1 MKQFVFLL
9 ALVLLLTSCAS
20 PPKQQ
25 IMGDV
30 IVAEPNIAETESSE
44 PTNTTSSI
52 VSPEDFNIQSIRQS
66 DGSSIYK
73 SFSIDDTYSLKIQ
86 AVVNT
91 KSVERVSTYKYIP
104 TPISDSERTALFET
118 YFQERA
124 NEVKH
129 HTVGNSDCW
138 VLRNEKEQY
147 HFNYGRATGSVY
159 EDLFVLRN
167 CNIVIGMDMINSIQQ
182 AGISLSD
189 SYDKCST
196 LIPSLVQGASY
207 QPDCVR
213 PHNLK
218 DDYDSYCLWITYR
231 RVIDGIPITSN
242 NDLRF
247 FVTNNEVFFIL
258 GSLYDIDEIP
268 LTEQIISLDAAI
280 ASLEK
285 NASLI
290 NTSALFIDEICSS
303 TIPVS
308 EITFEYIVERGVD
321 FDYTIVPIWR
331 FQIGSTEEERLIYR
345 DRIIAVNALT
355 GDIISERRG
364 IQL

>member
-1 MKQFVFLL
+1 MKKFVFLPI
-9 ALVLLLTSCAS
+9 LLLILTACSA
-20 PPKQQ
+20 PPEPQ
-25 IMGDV
+25 MLGGA
-30 IVAEPNIAETESSE
+30 IVAKPNVTETEPSA
-44 PTNTTSSI
+44 TDTTSAI
-52 VSPEDFNIQSIRQS
+52 VSLEDFNIQCARQS
-66 DGSSIYK
+66 NGSSFFK
-73 SFSIDDTYSLKIQ
+73 TFPIDDIYSLKIQ
-86 AVVNT
+86 AEVNT
-91 KSVERVSTYKYIP
+91 KNVERVSTYKYIP
-104 TPISDSERTALFET
+104 TPISDNERTALFEA
-118 YFQERA
+118 YFQERS
-124 NEVKH
+124 NEVQH

-147 HFNYGRATGSVY
+147 HFNYGRATGCVY

-167 CNIVIGMDMINSIQQ
+167 CNIVIGMDMIDSIQSS
-182 AGISLSD
+182 GISLSD

-196 LIPSLVQGASY
+196 LIPSLAQSASY

-231 RVIDGIPITSN
+231 KVIDGIPITSN

-247 FVTNNEVFFIL
+247 FVTSNEVFFIL
-258 GSLYDIDEIP
+258 GSLYDIEEIP
-268 LTEQIISLDAAI
+268 VTEQIISIDAAI
-280 ASLEK
+280 ATLEK

-308 EITFEYIVERGVD
+308 EITFEYIVERGAD
-321 FDYTIVPIWR
+321 FDYTITPIWR
-331 FQIGSTEEERLIYR
+331 FQIGNTEEERLMYR

-364 IQL
+364 IQM